1 MAIGSIGLL
10 GRLGA
15 LVGQPAVQA
24 VVAGALTGA
33 VGGTA
38 LIGTGIVPIGTSHET
53 APTLALV
60 SCPGSST
67 VLGRVTTGQPL
78 LVTARSRDGQW
89 LQVYIGA
96 PGLDRAWAPATSVSL
111 QSSGDTLPVA
121 DCSAPA
127 TPLATLAAPS
137 PAPTPA
143 VSAVASPTAGP
154 TASPTA
160 SPLPTP
166 TLAPGQTPPPTPKPT
181 PTAKPTAPPT
191 PPPTAPPTSPPTP
204 KPTLAPISMTGLS
217 SQYQCIGDGG
227 MSTISVTVTDPVG
240 ISSVSIGIS
249 PPGAFPEL
257 FDMTRNKFN
266 TNQWLYTVTG
276 QVSWDPT
283 NQGGW
288 VHYDV
293 TAYGNDGGTRSQSS
307 ADDNSTNSLYFM
319 HAGCI
324 F

>member
-15 LVGQPAVQA
+15 LIGQPAVQA

-67 VLGRVTTGQPL
+67 VLGQVTTGQPL

-191 PPPTAPPTSPPTP
+191 PPPTAPPTAPPTP

-249 PPGAFPEL
+249 
-257 FDMTRNKFN
+257 
-266 TNQWLYTVTG
+266 
-276 QVSWDPT
+276 
-283 NQGGW
+283 
-288 VHYDV
+288 
-293 TAYGNDGGTRSQSS
+293 
-307 ADDNSTNSLYFM
+307 
-319 HAGCI
+319 
-324 F
+324 